1 MLQKKK
7 NHFQPQKTR
16 GKNFPFKIKKLIK
29 KKEKLVLTDFQKK
42 NFFKPIN
49 GLINRN

>member
-42 NFFKPIN
+42 TF
-49 GLINRN
+49 LSQLMD